1 MKSGL
6 GSGALNIGMD
16 AAICLRQATAMSR
29 LPLITRIFLVIL
41 AMQVMLFAAL
51 AAANL
56 GSLRAEI
63 ALETRKGA
71 QTARS
76 LVLATIGT
84 LQAAVPPEELMTA
97 LPERLVPPRHTSI
110 LILDPREGV
119 IREPRAEDDSPV
131 SAPAWFATL
140 VAPELQETRV
150 PVTAGGR
157 LRGFVHIATD
167 PAIGIADAWHS
178 IRTTLGLA
186 ALAAVAQALLI
197 ILATRHALRPVG
209 IIAARL
215 EDLANGELDTRIGLL
230 SQPDLVPVAEGVDR
244 LAAALEQAQED
255 RRRLQRRVVS
265 RGDEERKAIAR
276 DLHDEMGPCLFGLR
290 VEADALA
297 EAASDPAIA
306 EHASA
311 IASIAEEIAR
321 VNRALLDD
329 LRPGAVG
336 QLPLSTVM
344 SDYVDDLERRFP
356 DIHIHLDIVSGLPE
370 PDEATAL
377 TLFRILQE
385 GTTNAL
391 RHAEA
396 QNVTIRLWTDPAHWR
411 MILSDDGKGFAEDS
425 REGTGLTGMR
435 ERITLLGGILELS
448 SGDTGTMIKA
458 SLPRAWDRVR
468 S

>member
-1 MKSGL
+1 
-6 GSGALNIGMD
+6 
-16 AAICLRQATAMSR
+16 MSR

-41 AMQVMLFAAL
+41 AMQLLLFGAL
-51 AAANL
+51 AVASL
-56 GSLRAEI
+56 TSLRADF
-63 ALETRKGA
+63 ALETQKGA

-84 LQAAVPPEELMTA
+84 LQAAVPPEEFMAT

-110 LILDPREGV
+110 VILDPRAGMV
-119 IREPRAEDDSPV
+119 IEAAADREAIRA
-131 SAPAWFATL
+131 APKWFASL
-140 VAPELQETRV
+140 VAPKLQETRV
-150 PVTAGGR
+150 PVTADGR
-157 LRGFVHIATD
+157 LQGFVHIATD
-167 PAIGIADAWHS
+167 PTAGIADAWHS

-197 ILATRHALRPVG
+197 ILATKHSLRPVDK
-209 IIAARL
+209 IAARL
-215 EDLANGELDTRIGLL
+215 EDLTHGDLDTRIGPL
-230 SQPDLVPVAEGVDR
+230 SQPDLAPVAEGVDR
-244 LAAALEQAQED
+244 LASALQQAQAD
-255 RRRLQRRVVS
+255 RRQLQRRVIN

-297 EAASDPAIA
+297 EAAKDAAIA
-306 EHASA
+306 DHAKA
-311 IASIAEEIAR
+311 IMTIAEEIAR

-329 LRPGAVG
+329 LRPAAVG
-336 QLPLSTVM
+336 QLPLATVM
-344 SDYVDDLERRFP
+344 SDYVDDLGRRFSE
-356 DIHIHLDIVSGLPE
+356 IQIHLEIAAGLPE

-396 QNVTIRLWTDPAHWR
+396 KNVTIRLWTDPAHWR
-411 MILSDDGKGFAEDS
+411 MILSDDGKGIVEGK

-435 ERITLLGGILELS
+435 ERITLLGGTLQLS
-448 SGDTGTMIKA
+448 SGANGTTIKT
-458 SLPRAWDRVR
+458 SLPRA
-468 S
+468 